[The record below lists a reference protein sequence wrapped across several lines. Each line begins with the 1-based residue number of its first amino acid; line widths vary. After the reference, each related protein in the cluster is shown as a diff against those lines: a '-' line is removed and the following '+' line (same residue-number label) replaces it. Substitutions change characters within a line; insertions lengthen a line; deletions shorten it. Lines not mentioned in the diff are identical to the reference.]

1 MEKIAKELRIL
12 INKELYNKNLIGFD
26 EFKLMNEKLMGEKSD
41 IASARREIFNGK
53 TIYDMELNVG
63 YYARVS
69 TDKDDQVNSI
79 ENQSNYFKDM
89 IKENNNW
96 TLVGEYIDEGISG
109 TSIKNRENFL
119 KMLEDSKKGIIDL
132 IVTKEI
138 SRFSRNVIDSIKY
151 TEELLRNGTI
161 VYFLSDDINT
171 IYPDSEFRLSLMSS
185 LAQDEVRKL
194 SERVKFGIK
203 RMIKDGKVIGGSLTG
218 YYKKDG
224 KMIVNEIEKP
234 IIEILFNLYVTGK
247 YSFERISKILYN
259 KGYKN
264 KKGKPYLGT
273 TLKKILTN
281 PRYKGY
287 YTANMSRIESYKN
300 HKRINLP
307 STEHIIYKTN
317 LIEPIIP
324 EEIWNKANEIYNHKC
339 KLIDKYV
346 DKIFC
351 ADHDKPFVRDKVN
364 SRRSNPI
371 WICKEYKEN
380 GVIKCNSPI
389 IREKMLDKTVIDIIY
404 KHMTEDVDVN
414 TKKIINEY
422 RKILYECQNTSKIK
436 EKNELNKYMIEKE
449 KLIEFSLKGI
459 ISNKEMQTRLLKKES
474 EIKRSMKE
482 FNQYKIDG
490 TYNKRLK
497 EMEREVDN
505 FFCVENNLNAY
516 INLFIDKIKVIKGR
530 TRYEMNLEIYFND
543 GNMKNVYYEN

>member
-1 MEKIAKELRIL
+1 MKKVNIA
-12 INKELYNKNLIGFD
+12 G
-26 EFKLMNEKLMGEKSD
+26 
-41 IASARREIFNGK
+41 ARREIFNGK
-53 TIYDMELNVG
+53 TIYEMKLNVG

-161 VYFLSDDINT
+161 VYFLSDNINT

-218 YYKKDG
+218 YYKKNG
-224 KMIVNEIEKP
+224 KMIVNENEKP
-234 IIEILFNLYVTGK
+234 IIEILFNLYITGK

-259 KGYKN
+259 NGYKN
-264 KKGKPYLGT
+264 KKGKPYSGT

-414 TKKIINEY
+414 TQKIINEY
-422 RKILYECQNTSKIK
+422 RKVLYECQNTSKIK
-436 EKNELNKYMIEKE
+436 GKNELNKYMIEKE

>member
-1 MEKIAKELRIL
+1 
-12 INKELYNKNLIGFD
+12 
-26 EFKLMNEKLMGEKSD
+26 
-41 IASARREIFNGK
+41 
-53 TIYDMELNVG
+53 
-63 YYARVS
+63 
-69 TDKDDQVNSI
+69 
-79 ENQSNYFKDM
+79 
-89 IKENNNW
+89 
-96 TLVGEYIDEGISG
+96 
-109 TSIKNRENFL
+109 
-119 KMLEDSKKGIIDL
+119 
-132 IVTKEI
+132 
-138 SRFSRNVIDSIKY
+138 
-151 TEELLRNGTI
+151 
-161 VYFLSDDINT
+161 
-171 IYPDSEFRLSLMSS
+171 
-185 LAQDEVRKL
+185 
-194 SERVKFGIK
+194 
-203 RMIKDGKVIGGSLTG
+203 
-218 YYKKDG
+218 
-224 KMIVNEIEKP
+224 MIVNENEKP
-234 IIEILFNLYVTGK
+234 IIEILFNLYITGK

-264 KKGKPYLGT
+264 KKGKPYSET

-287 YTANMSRIESYKN
+287 YTANMSRIQSYKK

-422 RKILYECQNTSKIK
+422 RKVLYECQNTSKIK
-436 EKNELNKYMIEKE
+436 GKNELNKYMIEKE

>member
-1 MEKIAKELRIL
+1 MKKVNIA
-12 INKELYNKNLIGFD
+12 G
-26 EFKLMNEKLMGEKSD
+26 
-41 IASARREIFNGK
+41 ARREIFNGK
-53 TIYDMELNVG
+53 TIYEMKLNVG

-151 TEELLRNGTI
+151 TEALLRNGTI
-161 VYFLSDDINT
+161 VYFLSDNINT

-218 YYKKDG
+218 YYKKNG
-224 KMIVNEIEKP
+224 KMIVNENEKP
-234 IIEILFNLYVTGK
+234 IIEILFNLYITGK

-264 KKGKPYLGT
+264 KKGKPYSGT

-324 EEIWNKANEIYNHKC
+324 EEIWNKANEIYNHK
-339 KLIDKYV
+339 
-346 DKIFC
+346 
-351 ADHDKPFVRDKVN
+351 
-364 SRRSNPI
+364 
-371 WICKEYKEN
+371 
-380 GVIKCNSPI
+380 
-389 IREKMLDKTVIDIIY
+389 
-404 KHMTEDVDVN
+404 
-414 TKKIINEY
+414 IIN
-422 RKILYECQNTSKIK
+422 
-436 EKNELNKYMIEKE
+436 
-449 KLIEFSLKGI
+449 
-459 ISNKEMQTRLLKKES
+459 
-474 EIKRSMKE
+474 
-482 FNQYKIDG
+482 
-490 TYNKRLK
+490 
-497 EMEREVDN
+497 
-505 FFCVENNLNAY
+505 FF
-516 INLFIDKIKVIKGR
+516 
-530 TRYEMNLEIYFND
+530 
-543 GNMKNVYYEN
+543 